1 MLEKGSKL
9 NQIIAMLAQARKEFD
24 GVYQNAVLQRQVE
37 FYSSHPTQ
45 VEILAEKTKQD
56 FVGKNT
62 MPSIDEKLKDS
73 SAMES
78 LN

>member
-9 NQIIAMLAQARKEFD
+9 NQIIAMLAQARKGFD

-45 VEILAEKTKQD
+45 VEIIKEKTKQD
-56 FVGKNT
+56 LAGNKT
-62 MPSIDEKLKDS
+62 LPSIDDKLKDS